1 MGQEWHA
8 SKDER
13 LLREARRLLRLALTH
28 TNLRESPFALMPA
41 LDARHSLDE
50 NLARPFARRCCVPA
64 LLDEVRHA
72 MRMTW
77 VFSNVADIPV
87 FSAWFALVLIR
98 IETRVLGHSE
108 TVLFRPEPKASDSE
122 VTDGKG
128 TEQPV

>member
-1 MGQEWHA
+1 
-8 SKDER
+8 
-13 LLREARRLLRLALTH
+13 
-28 TNLRESPFALMPA
+28 
-41 LDARHSLDE
+41 
-50 NLARPFARRCCVPA
+50 
-64 LLDEVRHA
+64 

-108 TVLFRPEPKASDSE
+108 TVLFQPVPNASDSE